1 MGQHHT
7 RNLAWIALLGY
18 LILLGGTPQGEG
30 IALTQVVNA
39 MFAFGLTTAWVLQA
53 RRSADLVDL
62 AAAAAVLLFAAAGIL
77 SDYPRES
84 FEAVVRVFAVAAGF
98 CLVRRRLDPTNR
110 LAAERTL
117 GWLAVLV
124 SVVLAVAWLGGSW
137 GGWLQASHWSVVP
150 PGNVPLETFG
160 FGHRHAAALVSILL
174 IPATWATSF
183 RRHHPVVTVV
193 ATFATIVVLLID
205 GSRNNL
211 LAVLGATMAIAISRA
226 WRVRPPRR
234 RDVAWGVA
242 LLVGVG
248 GLVAIAAPSLLTRV
262 SNIWTVG
269 ARIQLWSDS
278 LAVWVQHPLAGIG
291 PGNFPFALFQ
301 SSHFQTS
308 SFDPRHPDNAIVQ
321 LLVEAGLLGVLA
333 STLVVIA
340 LVRRARSRWQSEPR
354 AAWTCLVFGIACLAA
369 NPTDFVFLL
378 CPAVFGAAFLV
389 PPGPNLQRCPRPI
402 GVRDVQTLKALGL
415 GGLAAGLML
424 SSVGS
429 VYHEVARQHTVAAE
443 IDAARD
449 ALRIATIV
457 DPTNALY
464 WREAGSLALATSDPA
479 TALTDFERASV
490 LMPDDPVAWRGAALA
505 YAMTGEPDAAEESA
519 RRAVGLNPLAA
530 DSQIVLAL
538 VAQSENER
546 SAALTTAL
554 VAAPE
559 VAATDWAG
567 TALGAVNRIAVVE
580 IAAAGAGRVPRDAAG
595 FGPMLL
601 SVMTPAGEPAK
612 VALSAPVRY
621 TGAAGALALAWQ
633 CHADQA
639 WATVVAAEDE
649 ERESQAYWLARALV
663 ARAAN
668 TKVKESSALA
678 LRYSNVSTAS
688 MQSSLLSD
696 GIRDFWRY
704 RHLPLAPLTAVTS
717 IPSRAAGIQALL
729 NDPAGALNLEHWMPN
744 CAGAQP

>member
-1 MGQHHT
+1 
-7 RNLAWIALLGY
+7 
-18 LILLGGTPQGEG
+18 
-30 IALTQVVNA
+30 
-39 MFAFGLTTAWVLQA
+39 
-53 RRSADLVDL
+53 
-62 AAAAAVLLFAAAGIL
+62 
-77 SDYPRES
+77 
-84 FEAVVRVFAVAAGF
+84 
-98 CLVRRRLDPTNR
+98 
-110 LAAERTL
+110 
-117 GWLAVLV
+117 
-124 SVVLAVAWLGGSW
+124 
-137 GGWLQASHWSVVP
+137 VP

-160 FGHRHAAALVSILL
+160 FGHRHAAALISILL

-234 RDVAWGVA
+234 RDAVWGVA

-308 SFDPRHPDNAIVQ
+308 SFDPRHPDNAVVQ
-321 LLVEAGLLGVLA
+321 LLVEVGLLGVLA
-333 STLVVIA
+333 STLIVIA
-340 LVRRARSRWQSEPR
+340 LVRRARTSWQTEPR
-354 AAWTCLVFGIACLAA
+354 AAWTCLVFGIGCLAA

-378 CPAVFGAAFLV
+378 CPVVVSAAFLV
-389 PPGPNLQRCPRPI
+389 PPGPDLQPSSPRPV
-402 GVRDVQTLKALGL
+402 GVRGVQALKILGL
-415 GGLAAGLML
+415 GALAVGLLLG
-424 SSVGS
+424 SVGS
-429 VYHEVARQHTVAAE
+429 LYHELARQDVDVAE
-443 IDAARD
+443 MVHARS
-449 ALRIATIV
+449 ALRFAIMV

-464 WREAGSLALATSDPA
+464 WREAGSLALAASDPA
-479 TALTDFERASV
+479 TALTDFEKASG
-490 LMPDDPVAWRGAALA
+490 LMPDDPAAWRGAALA
-505 YAMTGEPDAAEESA
+505 YAMTGERDAAEESA

-530 DSQIVLAL
+530 ASQIVLAL
-538 VAQSENER
+538 VAQSEDER

-554 VAAPE
+554 VRAPE

-567 TALGAVNRIAVVE
+567 TALDAVNRIAAVE
-580 IAAAGAGRVPRDAAG
+580 IAAANALRVPRNAAG

-601 SVMTPAGEPAK
+601 NVMTPAGEPAK

-621 TGAAGALALAWQ
+621 TGAASALALAWQ
-633 CHADQA
+633 CHADEA
-639 WATVVAAEDE
+639 WATIVAAEDE

-668 TKVKESSALA
+668 TKMKESSALA
-678 LRYSNVSTAS
+678 LRYSNVRTAS

-704 RHLPLAPLTAVTS
+704 RHLPLAPLTAMTS

-729 NDPAGALNLEHWMPN
+729 NDPARALDLEHWMPN